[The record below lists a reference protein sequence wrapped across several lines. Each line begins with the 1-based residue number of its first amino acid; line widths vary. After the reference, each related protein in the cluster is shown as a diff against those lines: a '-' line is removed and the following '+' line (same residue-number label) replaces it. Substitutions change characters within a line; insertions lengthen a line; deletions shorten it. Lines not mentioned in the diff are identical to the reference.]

1 MVDKLDWTVLPKD
14 KDLLEETEVDSE
26 VDSEEEEVDSVVD
39 SVAIE
44 TTPETQAT
52 PLSSWAKMI
61 RTPRRVPLELLQE
74 RRFFFDDVLKTLSF
88 TILSFAFL
96 Y

>member
-26 VDSEEEEVDSVVD
+26 ADSEVDSEEEEVD

-88 TILSFAFL
+88 TILSFSFL

>member
-26 VDSEEEEVDSVVD
+26 VDSEDEVDSEVD

-52 PLSSWAKMI
+52 PLSS
-61 RTPRRVPLELLQE
+61 
-74 RRFFFDDVLKTLSF
+74 
-88 TILSFAFL
+88 
-96 Y
+96 

>member
-26 VDSEEEEVDSVVD
+26 VDSEEEEVDSV
-39 SVAIE
+39 AIE

-52 PLSSWAKMI
+52 PLSS
-61 RTPRRVPLELLQE
+61 
-74 RRFFFDDVLKTLSF
+74 
-88 TILSFAFL
+88 
-96 Y
+96 

>member
-1 MVDKLDWTVLPKD
+1 
-14 KDLLEETEVDSE
+14 
-26 VDSEEEEVDSVVD
+26 VDSEEEEVDSVG
-39 SVAIE
+39 IE

-61 RTPRRVPLELLQE
+61 RMPRRVPLELLQE

-88 TILSFAFL
+88 TIYHLLFL
-96 Y
+96 F

>member
-52 PLSSWAKMI
+52 PLSS
-61 RTPRRVPLELLQE
+61 
-74 RRFFFDDVLKTLSF
+74 
-88 TILSFAFL
+88 
-96 Y
+96 

>member
-26 VDSEEEEVDSVVD
+26 VDSEEETEVDSVVD

-52 PLSSWAKMI
+52 PLSS
-61 RTPRRVPLELLQE
+61 
-74 RRFFFDDVLKTLSF
+74 
-88 TILSFAFL
+88 
-96 Y
+96 